1 MEQTEELIKA
11 LESANNGMW
20 MPIVTIVGVFSLVIV
35 LLLYI
40 WNITQKSNDKRHSD
54 NEVIIKGISET
65 SSTMGLLLVKLE
77 SNQEHQQKEIDK
89 LRAI

>member
-1 MEQTEELIKA
+1 MCASGNDGFLCLK
-11 LESANNGMW
+11 
-20 MPIVTIVGVFSLVIV
+20 FS
-35 LLLYI
+35 
-40 WNITQKSNDKRHSD
+40 
-54 NEVIIKGISET
+54 KGISET